1 VPSCSKL
8 LISILLILVT
18 ANASAETNVCNAGIG
33 GTGIQQDGIGGTGH
47 QQEGIGGT
55 GKQASSGVGGTGAQ
69 ANSGVGGTGIVGVI
83 TGFASVCVNGL
94 EVHYDNK
101 TKVDVD
107 GQTSAINALYIG
119 QLVAIESIDNGD
131 LLEAERIS
139 VSHIMVGKI
148 EKIDVAQYTLQILGQ
163 TVSYSRNTYGSANL
177 KLNQAVQLS
186 GLVAANNQI
195 YALRID
201 PVAPSTPSSIVGVID
216 SAGKINGVNIS
227 SSKPI
232 NAGNSVQVSGN
243 WNGRAL
249 QASQIKESAMQHL
262 LKGTENVVIQGIA
275 PLPSKGN
282 IYIQN
287 QTIYVNDN
295 TKISGENTGTN
306 QTVIV
311 YGKIDRAGKINARSI
326 EYSGIDKI
334 LERGGSKH
342 RPDSGDLN
350 ATKSVKEHAE
360 HKSNDNDKMESKD
373 RLNKPEKSEKP
384 DKVEKP
390 EKIEKPAA
398 IERPETIQRPPVIE
412 RPIRLEIPEI
422 EGH

>member
-1 VPSCSKL
+1 MPSCSKL

-55 GKQASSGVGGTGAQ
+55 GEQASSGVGGTGEQANSGVGGTGAQ
-69 ANSGVGGTGIVGVI
+69 ASSGVGGTGIVGVI

-177 KLNQAVQLS
+177 KLNQTVQLS

-342 RPDSGDLN
+342 RPDSGDFN
-350 ATKSVKEHAE
+350 AT
-360 HKSNDNDKMESKD
+360 
-373 RLNKPEKSEKP
+373 
-384 DKVEKP
+384 
-390 EKIEKPAA
+390 
-398 IERPETIQRPPVIE
+398 
-412 RPIRLEIPEI
+412 
-422 EGH
+422 